1 MKTQKFFFSY
11 KVYEMESGSV
21 WNLSPS
27 NDLKNSNSSFSQ
39 QIPIVSNFVALLHWQ
54 NVRNLNYL
62 LETFC
67 VIWQFRKCGICDISD
82 LMSFKNKSLRNDK
95 QSLSSSIV
103 HLFNYS
109 VLVLYQLSQNVLTTR
124 QEQLN
129 ERLFTTTFRDMEMH
143 PI

>member
-1 MKTQKFFFSY
+1 MKTQKFFSY
-11 KVYEMESGSV
+11 KIHEMESGSV

-27 NDLKNSNSSFSQ
+27 NDFKSSNSSFSQ
-39 QIPIVSNFVALLHWQ
+39 QIPTVSNFVALLHWQ

-67 VIWQFRKCGICDISD
+67 VIRQFRKCGICDISD

-109 VLVLYQLSQNVLTTR
+109 VLVLYQLSQNGLTTR